1 MASRSEREKSK
12 MQEKYQL
19 ILSQML
25 KEEDNK
31 YCVDCDTKSPRWAS
45 WNIGV
50 FICIR
55 CAGFHRNLGV
65 HISKVKSVNLDSW
78 TGEQIASMQAMG
90 NSRARAV
97 YEANL
102 PDGFRRPQADSTLES
117 FIRAKY
123 EQRKWIA
130 KEWIPPEITVPIDL
144 IEAETN
150 QRRVETKSD
159 IERTEKNTTK
169 LRPFTIPLSTSNPVR
184 QIIKPLSP
192 PSKTSTIEDNT
203 HNLLNLDEPSS
214 PLSNNTTTSTNIPSS
229 DILDPLNELFTTSTS
244 EVISMNNSLE
254 NAHSSSNNTQT
265 NNGTVMSNEKIMAL
279 FNTLQ
284 VPTTTPS
291 GMNIRPS
298 NPSFPGFTYSL
309 AQHSNLVPPQK
320 SVSFSNNLYQQATNF
335 GFQAQQGHPYH
346 VHSALNYNNPNSTN
360 PSTLQSPTSTF
371 THGQLNSQFMP
382 FSNTK
387 SNTSGVS
394 LISNMT
400 IRPVTEYMPT
410 SSDTRWQ

>member
-1 MASRSEREKSK
+1 MTSRSEREKSK
-12 MQEKYQL
+12 MQEKYQM

-144 IEAETN
+144 IESETN
-150 QRRVETKSD
+150 QRRIETTSAN
-159 IERTEKNTTK
+159 ERINKNVIK
-169 LRPFTIPLSTSNPVR
+169 LRPFAIPIPTSNPVQ
-184 QIIKPLSP
+184 QIVKSLSP
-192 PSKTSTIEDNT
+192 PIENNT
-203 HNLLNLDEPSS
+203 RDLLNLDEPTL
-214 PLSNNTTTSTNIPSS
+214 PISNNTTPISS
-229 DILDPLNELFTTSTS
+229 SEILDPLNELFTTSTS
-244 EVISMNNSLE
+244 EVISKTTTLDNTL
-254 NAHSSSNNTQT
+254 SSSNNIQT
-265 NNGTVMSNEKIMAL
+265 NNDTVMSNEKIMAL
-279 FNTLQ
+279 FNIPQ
-284 VPTTTPS
+284 VVPTTISS
-291 GMNIRPS
+291 GINIRPS
-298 NPSFPGFTYSL
+298 HMPTSSNPAVPGFAYSP
-309 AQHSNLVPPQK
+309 ASHSHLVPPQK

-335 GFQAQQGHPYH
+335 GFQAQQSHPYQG
-346 VHSALNYNNPNSTN
+346 HSTINHNKPNSIN
-360 PSTLQSPTSTF
+360 PLTVQSPTSTF
-371 THGQLNSQFMP
+371 TYGQLNSQFMP
-382 FSNTK
+382 FGNTK
-387 SNTSGVS
+387 NNTS
-394 LISNMT
+394 T
-400 IRPVTEYMPT
+400 T
-410 SSDTRWQ
+410 SSGTHWQ